1 MNTTNEAFAQAVA
14 SLRAWLD
21 FLETKEREY
30 QEQLER
36 ARRKP
41 DAEEEPAAAEPSAQ
55 GEAEAG
61 DAPAWL

>member
-41 DAEEEPAAAEPSAQ
+41 EAEEQAEPTAQ